1 MSDYKLKWNGQ
12 QVIKLS
18 EKATELALEH
28 IAIDVHREAVR
39 SAPVDTGRLKGSLAY
54 SVNGDN
60 SRGSKPVETS
70 KANDDKIR
78 SEKNMAT
85 VGTNVE
91 YAIKM
96 EYGGSKQ
103 APEGYLRPASDKVR
117 PKIPQIV
124 QKYFKKELG

>member
-1 MSDYKLKWNGQ
+1 MSGYKLKWNGQ

-18 EKATELALEH
+18 EKATELAIEH

-39 SAPVDTGRLKGSLAY
+39 NAPVDTGRLKGSLAY

-60 SRGSKPVETS
+60 SKGSGPVETS
-70 KANDDKIR
+70 KPNDDKIK
-78 SEKNMAT
+78 SNKNMAI
-85 VGTNVE
+85 VGTNVG

-103 APEGYLRPASDKVR
+103 APKGYLRPASDKVR
-117 PKIPQIV
+117 LTIPKIV